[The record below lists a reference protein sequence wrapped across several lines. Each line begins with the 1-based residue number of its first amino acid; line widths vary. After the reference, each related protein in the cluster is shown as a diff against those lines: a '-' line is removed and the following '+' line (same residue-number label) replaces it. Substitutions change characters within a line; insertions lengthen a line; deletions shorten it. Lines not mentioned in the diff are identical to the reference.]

1 MGHESRLWGSCL
13 AALWTAWDG
22 GVWAISALKA
32 PTSYSALGEGVGRET
47 RRAWAQG
54 HQQHQVSFHLYKDSL
69 TPEHINTL
77 MTERHRDSRPAPRP
91 RLPSPPPPLR
101 AHLPPLLCLL
111 SLLSVPPLLSPPF
124 FLLCLS
130 PRVFLSSSLSLLLRL
145 FFFLSLSVLTAAV
158 RTPPYTLQLQAPARL
173 SGSSVAPDS
182 LRHQLPQG
190 WAFVMVVPEQRRRN
204 LCPKGSQGAGL
215 PPPRDMLGGV
225 KGKFGCGT
233 LLKRREFWGGFS
245 VLYFL

>member
-91 RLPSPPPPLR
+91 RLPSPPPPPQGPSSSSSVPSQPSVCPPSSFSSLF
-101 AHLPPLLCLL
+101 PPLSESSCL
-111 SLLSVPPLLSPPF
+111 PF
-124 FLLCLS
+124 FL
-130 PRVFLSSSLSLLLRL
+130 PLSSSSAL
-145 FFFLSLSVLTAAV
+145 FLS
-158 RTPPYTLQLQAPARL
+158 
-173 SGSSVAPDS
+173 
-182 LRHQLPQG
+182 
-190 WAFVMVVPEQRRRN
+190 
-204 LCPKGSQGAGL
+204 
-215 PPPRDMLGGV
+215 
-225 KGKFGCGT
+225 
-233 LLKRREFWGGFS
+233 FS
-245 VLYFL
+245 VRPHSCCTHTTLHPAASGPS